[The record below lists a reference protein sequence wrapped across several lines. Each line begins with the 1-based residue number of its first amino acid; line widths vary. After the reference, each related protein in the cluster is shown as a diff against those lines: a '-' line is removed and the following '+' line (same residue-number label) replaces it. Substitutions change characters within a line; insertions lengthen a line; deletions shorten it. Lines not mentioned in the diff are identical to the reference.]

1 MKNVNHWEVFDA
13 LLRSSVVR
21 TNLFSLLLLLF
32 NSNRLLNVTSTQ
44 VNLLARS

>member
-21 TNLFSLLLLLF
+21 TNLFSLLLLF
-32 NSNRLLNVTSTQ
+32 NSNRLLNVTSIQ